1 MLHRNQQGRFFLR
14 RKSRYAGREYYHESG
29 VQHVGTTAESEYINW
44 TRYMDE
50 ASGFK
55 TLKTAKRIASMV
67 WERYGEKVEVI
78 NRDGEVVA

>member
-29 VQHVGTTAESEYINW
+29 VQHVGTPEETEYVNW

-50 ASGFK
+50 ACGFQ
-55 TLKTAKRIASMV
+55 TLKTARRVASMV

-78 NRDGEVVA
+78 NRDGKVVA

>member
-29 VQHVGTTAESEYINW
+29 VQHMGTQDETEYINW